1 MTNVDPELTQHRF
14 TLHGPVRILDLAER
28 RLSLGERNLWLAPD
42 VPTSDLELGT
52 EVVAKGLQGRA
63 SDGSWTSSRSPASG
77 PRGTGRISLRGLA
90 TSLLAVRGRIQRR
103 SWKVREPRPVEGG

>member
-1 MTNVDPELTQHRF
+1 MTNVDPELTRQRF

-52 EVVAKGLQGRA
+52 EVVAKGYKEERGWIVDLITITSAVA
-63 SDGSWTSSRSPASG
+63 SRRQP
-77 PRGTGRISLRGLA
+77 ISLRG
-90 TSLLAVRGRIQRR
+90 SR
-103 SWKVREPRPVEGG
+103 PRY